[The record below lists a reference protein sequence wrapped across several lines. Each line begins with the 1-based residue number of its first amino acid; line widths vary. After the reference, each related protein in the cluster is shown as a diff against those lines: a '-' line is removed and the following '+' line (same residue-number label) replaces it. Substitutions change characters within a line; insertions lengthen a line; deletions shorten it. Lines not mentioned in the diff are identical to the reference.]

1 MTLEQYVTSVLA
13 GHIVIE
19 PPIARVVPDLDIPDE
34 DKMEPTHALR
44 CQADHP
50 DGWVCTRT
58 KEHSG
63 KHIAQQSNR
72 EICAIW

>member
-1 MTLEQYVTSVLA
+1 MTLEQYVTGVLT

-19 PPIARVVPDLDIPDE
+19 PPIARVVLDIPDE
-34 DKMEPTHALR
+34 DKMEPVNALR
-44 CQADHP
+44 CHTDHP

-58 KEHSG
+58 KEHNG
-63 KHIAQQSNR
+63 RHIAQNSEH

>member
-34 DKMEPTHALR
+34 DKMEPTYARRCHAKHLDR
-44 CQADHP
+44 
-50 DGWVCTRT
+50 WTCTRT
-58 KEHSG
+58 QEHSG
-63 KHIAQQSNR
+63 EHIAQNSYR
-72 EICAIW
+72 HICAKW